1 MDSKKKI
8 KFWLYFFIS
17 LAIFVFMVCFLYKK
31 SLLEEEH
38 ANLDDV
44 TLNFTFTPDET
55 IDEEELC
62 TVVQNISY
70 VYYSHDN
77 PLWEKNNK
85 FGLYIYAENKDFF
98 EIAQN
103 LVNSGGGEW
112 GYVLIPYGVRDR
124 DTGKWGRVFDQLIKK
139 KLIPVIQLWD
149 LDVDNYQN
157 ETREAAKFLNNFIWP
172 IKYRYISVYNEPND
186 NKFWNGDADP
196 AEYARI
202 LDYTIRIFKEE
213 NADFY
218 MLNGALNVSAADDT
232 NNEDAFVFMKKM
244 NEAVPGIFDKLDGWA
259 SHPYPQ
265 PNFSGKPT
273 DTGRW
278 SIRAYENELEYLKNE
293 LGVKKNLPVFITE
306 TGWAHAEGEKYNG
319 SYKPVETV
327 AQYFKTAYKE
337 VWLKDDRVR
346 AVMPFTIRYDPPF
359 DHFSWVNRDKVP
371 YYHYDV
377 VKKMKKV
384 NGDPP
389 SLVTGDVEVYNCS
402 NDIIKENEDK

>member
-1 MDSKKKI
+1 
-8 KFWLYFFIS
+8 
-17 LAIFVFMVCFLYKK
+17 MVLILYKS
-31 SLLEEEH
+31 SLIEEEKGD
-38 ANLDDV
+38 LYDV
-44 TLNFTFTPDET
+44 LLTFNFTPDET
-55 IDEEELC
+55 IDEDELC
-62 TVVQNISY
+62 TVTQNIGY

-103 LVNSGGGEW
+103 LVNSGGGDW

-124 DTGKWGRVFDQLIKK
+124 DTGKWGRVFDRLIKK

-149 LDVDNYQN
+149 LDINNYQE

-196 AEYARI
+196 VEYAKI

-213 NADFY
+213 NTDFY

-232 NNEDAFVFMKKM
+232 ENEDAFVFMKKM

-278 SIRAYENELEYLKNE
+278 SIRAYESELEYLKKE

-306 TGWAHAEGEKYNG
+306 TGWAHAEGEKYDS
-319 SYKPVETV
+319 SYKPVKTV
-327 AQYFKTAYKE
+327 AQYFKTAYEE

-359 DHFSWVNRDKVP
+359 DHFSWINKDKVP
-371 YYHYDV
+371 YLHYEV
-377 VKKMKKV
+377 VKKIKKV
-384 NGDPP
+384 KGEPP
-389 SLVTGDVEVYNCS
+389 SLVTGDVEIYNCS
-402 NDIIKENEDK
+402 NDIKGNEDK

>member
-1 MDSKKKI
+1 MGSKKKI

-17 LAIFVFMVCFLYKK
+17 LAISVFMGVILYKSFFAK
-31 SLLEEEH
+31 KERV
-38 ANLDDV
+38 NLNDIK
-44 TLNFTFTPDET
+44 LNFTFTSDENM
-55 IDEEELC
+55 DEEELC

-70 VYYSHDN
+70 VYYSHDD

-112 GYVLIPYGVRDR
+112 GYVLIPYGVKDR
-124 DTGKWGRVFDQLIKK
+124 DIGKWGRVFDRLIKK

-149 LDVDNYQN
+149 LDVDNYQE
-157 ETREAAKFLNNFIWP
+157 ETREVAKFLNSFIWP

-196 AEYARI
+196 AEYAKI

-213 NADFY
+213 NTDFY
-218 MLNGALNVSAADDT
+218 MLNGALNVSAADDVH
-232 NNEDAFVFMKKM
+232 NEDAFVFMKKM

-278 SIRAYENELEYLKNE
+278 SIRAYEDELEYLKNE
-293 LGVKKNLPVFITE
+293 LGVKKDLPVFITE

-327 AQYFKTAYKE
+327 AQYFKTAYEE

-359 DHFSWVNRDKVP
+359 DHFSWVNKDKVP

-389 SLVTGDVEVYNCS
+389 SLATGDVEVYNCS
-402 NDIIKENEDK
+402 NDSQENEDK